1 MECFRDIHI
10 EADDDFEFWKC
21 AKMKPVLDAMTG
33 LHRDTSG
40 FYAAN
45 RPASG
50 VVPHFFNGSRPTALT
65 NTFQLFP
72 RIG

>member
-1 MECFRDIHI
+1 MMISNSE
-10 EADDDFEFWKC
+10 KC
-21 AKMKPVLDAMTG
+21 PKMKPVLDAMTG

-50 VVPHFFNGSRPTALT
+50 VVPHFFNGPADALT

>member
-1 MECFRDIHI
+1 
-10 EADDDFEFWKC
+10 
-21 AKMKPVLDAMTG
+21 MKPVLDAMTG

-50 VVPHFFNGSRPTALT
+50 VVPHFFNGPADALT